1 MFFVRGG
8 GQVPC
13 PCCGEALACIGTR
26 TRGCVQPDGEKV
38 LFSLRRLR
46 CTNEAC
52 GRIHHELPDC
62 LVPYKRHASAS
73 IESACTPS
81 TEAADTAISAENS
94 TLGRWQRWAE
104 ACAQYWDCC
113 LRAIASR
120 LGMNPGTKPGASS
133 ASPLQ
138 RLLQRIGH
146 QHGWLAQIVRS
157 LVNAGLWV
165 QTRSACMAAAP

>member
-1 MFFVRGG
+1 M
-8 GQVPC
+8 
-13 PCCGEALACIGTR
+13 
-26 TRGCVQPDGEKV
+26 RGCVQPDGEK
-38 LFSLRRLR
+38 LLLSLRRLQ

-81 TEAADTAISAENS
+81 AEAADTGISAENS
-94 TLGRWQRWAE
+94 TLSRWKRWAE
-104 ACAQYWDCC
+104 TFAQYWDSC
-113 LRAIASR
+113 LRAISSR
-120 LGMNPGTKPGASS
+120 MDMNPGTKPEASS

-138 RLLQRIGH
+138 RLFQHLGH
-146 QHGWLAQIVRS
+146 QPGWLAEIVRT

-165 QTRSACMAAAP
+165 QTRSALVAGTS